1 MKVLINKNTSLKEGR
16 ELTAATLKKIWKN
29 EYFQTAVM
37 IILTVVI
44 AFAFFFGLQMV
55 LKSQYPILAVA
66 STSMLPTLNVGDDII
81 VLGVNPDEIKAEN
94 IVGDIIVFPRPGNR
108 EELIVHRAVGKNLEN
123 DGEWYFTTKG
133 DKNTGNDPW
142 KIPGNEIVGKV
153 IARIPYL
160 GNTSLFTHTQQGTTV
175 IMIICFFLI
184 LLILIDFI
192 IPSEKEEKD
201 NASKAEKNTEK
212 RKLIKKIL
220 EGRVVFLVILNV
232 LLIGLAIF
240 SLWSS
245 FTFWQ
250 PGAYGPQDV
259 TIRGMYPDLQF
270 HEGFGNEGFLSQGFI
285 TYKIDCW
292 VNGVMRPGV
301 PTFSW
306 AQLSILI
313 LFIID
318 AWTFI
323 SPIRL
328 SRKMQKDEQSTSAES
343 NESKYQNAG
352 LQSFRHKF

>member
-1 MKVLINKNTSLKEGR
+1 MEVLINKNTSSKEGR
-16 ELTAATLKKIWKN
+16 ALTAATLKQVWKN

-37 IILTVVI
+37 IVLTVAI
-44 AFAFFFGLQMV
+44 AFGFFFGLQTV
-55 LKSQYPILAVA
+55 FKSQYPILAVA

-81 VLGVNPDEIKAEN
+81 VLGINSDEIKAEN
-94 IVGDIIVFPRPGNR
+94 IVGDIIVFPRPGNPG
-108 EELIVHRAVGKNLEN
+108 ELIVHRAVGKTKN
-123 DGEWYFTTKG
+123 DGQWHFTTKG
-133 DKNTGNDPW
+133 DNNLGNDPW
-142 KIPGNEIVGKV
+142 EIPGNKIIGKV

-192 IPSEKEEKD
+192 IPSEKEQKD
-201 NASKAEKNTEK
+201 NTSKAEKNTEN
-212 RKLIKKIL
+212 RKLIEKIL

-232 LLIGLAIF
+232 LLVSLAIF

-250 PGAYGPQDV
+250 PGAYPPQDV

-270 HEGFGNEGFLSQGFI
+270 HEGFNEGFLSQGFI
-285 TYKIDCW
+285 TYKIDCL
-292 VNGVMRPGV
+292 VNGVTRPGV

-313 LFIID
+313 PLIID
-318 AWTFI
+318 AWMLI

-328 SRKMQKDEQSTSAES
+328 GRKIQEDEHSTSPES
-343 NESKYQNAG
+343 NQLKY
-352 LQSFRHKF
+352 